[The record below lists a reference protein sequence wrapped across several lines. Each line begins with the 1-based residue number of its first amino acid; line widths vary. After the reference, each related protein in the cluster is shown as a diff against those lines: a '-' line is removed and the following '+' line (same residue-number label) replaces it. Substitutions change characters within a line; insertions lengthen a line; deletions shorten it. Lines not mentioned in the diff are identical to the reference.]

1 MRPRAPAGRRAPRK
15 PAASQPPWPGSTRP
29 ALRPPSDCSSRPYR
43 RQRSGS
49 GTGWNACRLDV
60 ESARA
65 ELVRM
70 HATGEY
76 TIADLMEVFSIGR
89 ATVYRVLERAST
101 QPPSPAAALP

>member
-1 MRPRAPAGRRAPRK
+1 MLSP
-15 PAASQPPWPGSTRP
+15 
-29 ALRPPSDCSSRPYR
+29 
-43 RQRSGS
+43 
-49 GTGWNACRLDV
+49 
-60 ESARA
+60 ARA
-65 ELVRM
+65 EPVRM